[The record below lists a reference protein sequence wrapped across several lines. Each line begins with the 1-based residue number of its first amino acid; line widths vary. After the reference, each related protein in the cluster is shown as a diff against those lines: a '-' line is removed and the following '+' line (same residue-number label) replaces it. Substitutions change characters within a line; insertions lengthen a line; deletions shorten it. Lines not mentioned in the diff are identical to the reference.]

1 MENAFIGT
9 RPGSIQLYQ
18 NCIHIFW
25 IHTHSVSRTNPLYS
39 FTFDQYL
46 DSDPCS
52 SHSISVQQDKSIKSH
67 IDIEWSVAEEQVKT
81 CFHLRKT
88 PDSSVLNPS
97 S

>member
-9 RPGSIQLYQ
+9 RPVPYNFTKIVY
-18 NCIHIFW
+18 IFSGY
-25 IHTHSVSRTNPLYS
+25 THSVSRTNPLYS